1 MPYRKRILVA
11 DSSKYFA
18 SSIWHM
24 LIPELEF
31 EIVGLA
37 CNAEEAVD
45 MAATL
50 FPDII
55 LVDLSHSAMHGLKTI
70 QTLNTVHPGS
80 SIISF
85 MPISFY
91 GYTQAAINAGA
102 AACLPKSEMADV
114 LLQTLRG
121 LIPAQPSI
129 GVDL

>member
-1 MPYRKRILVA
+1 MPQRKRILVA

-24 LIPELEF
+24 LIPEPEF

-37 CNAEEAVD
+37 CSAEEAIN
-45 MAATL
+45 MAAAL

-55 LVDLSHSAMHGLKTI
+55 LVDLSHSAMRGLQTI
-70 QTLNTVHPGS
+70 QTLNAVHPGS

-91 GYTQAAINAGA
+91 EYTQAAINAGA
-102 AACLPKSEMADV
+102 AACLPKSEMANV
-114 LLQTLRG
+114 LVQTLRG
-121 LIPAQPSI
+121 LIPIQPSI